1 MKQIIFKLLGTLG
14 YVVQYGCVIHCTF
27 EYLGDLVLCSGPSME
42 PTIYSDD
49 ILFTEHITAL
59 MQSVKKGDVIIAR
72 CPTNP
77 NQQICK
83 RVVAV
88 QGDKVKTGF
97 ASYEIV
103 PIGHVWLQ
111 GDNKIN
117 STDSRNYGAVPLG
130 LIRSRAICK
139 VWPPRRISM
148 LNDT

>member
-59 MQSVKKGDVIIAR
+59 TQSIKKGDVIIAR

-77 NQQICK
+77 KQQICK
-83 RVVAV
+83 RVVGV
-88 QGDKVKTGF
+88 QGDKIKTGF

-103 PIGHVWLQ
+103 PTGHVWLQ